1 MSSHEGGYNWT
12 VAAYL
17 YIFQIIEYVNDILT
31 DHKRVIAVLGIEVI
45 PLIALGIDLKLIS
58 LHGFL
63 NLLLGK
69 KVVFR
74 RV

>member
-1 MSSHEGGYNWT
+1 MPETPHLTLPPQVSPPEFALS
-12 VAAYL
+12 AAL
-17 YIFQIIEYVNDILT
+17 P
-31 DHKRVIAVLGIEVI
+31 HAVLGIEVI